1 MNAIMSNLSP
11 RLLRRSFLARLGL
24 GAGATILGPL
34 AANLTSEAR
43 GEVKERKIAVV
54 FIQGNGIEPSLTSF
68 IPTEFRG
75 NTTAVAGEK
84 NFTWPDCLA
93 PLAPYRDRTLLVDG
107 LTNRLTGLEAGGHT
121 SGFGS
126 LACVTGASGRPGGP
140 TIDQYL
146 AKTLSAG
153 RYLRSINCGLGL
165 TSDYAGDIFATDV
178 AKPLPYALSSEIVF
192 RDVFAAAAASGD
204 PKLAAAITAGEVQ
217 LRDRLTDDVNRMNA
231 MLAGPERAK
240 LESFVTALAEFDK
253 RRAARPVCMAP
264 AKPNFPPRKV
274 AEDELD
280 AMADMTSL
288 AIGCGMTNVVG
299 FALGVRQSH
308 GSWPRY
314 MRSAIGT
321 PFGAAGITDAYGH
334 DPASV
339 QGPAREAILKCH
351 AQTLARMATSLSRY
365 KEGDRTLFDLSS
377 MVLLSDNAESH
388 HSEHKRWPMLVV
400 GNAGG
405 KLKADGR
412 FVRYQA
418 PGGSRQLGSS
428 SRAVCDFFSTFATA
442 LSVPTPD
449 FGKGGAEIPQGPIAD
464 LLG

>member
-1 MNAIMSNLSP
+1 M
-11 RLLRRSFLARLGL
+11 
-24 GAGATILGPL
+24 
-34 AANLTSEAR
+34 
-43 GEVKERKIAVV
+43 
-54 FIQGNGIEPSLTSF
+54 TSF
-68 IPTEFRG
+68 IPSEFRG
-75 NTTAVAGEK
+75 NTAAVAGETR
-84 NFTWPDCLA
+84 FTWPDCLA
-93 PLAPYRDRTLLVDG
+93 PLAPFRDRTLLIDG
-107 LTNRLTGLEAGGHT
+107 MTNRLTGLEAEGHS

-126 LACVTGASGRPGGP
+126 LTCVTGASGRPGGP

-165 TSDYAGDIFATDV
+165 ISDYAGDIFATDV
-178 AKPLPYALSSEIVF
+178 AKPLPYALSAEIVF

-204 PKLAAAITAGEVQ
+204 PRLAAAIAAGEVQ
-217 LRDRLTDDVNRMNA
+217 LRDRLVDDVNRLNVV
-231 MLAGPERAK
+231 LAGPERAK
-240 LESFVTALAEFDK
+240 LESFVSALTEFDK

-264 AKPNFPPRKV
+264 AKPSFPSKRV

-288 AIGCGMTNVVG
+288 AVGCGMTNVVA
-299 FALGVRQSH
+299 FALGVRQTH
-308 GSWPRY
+308 GQWPRY

-321 PFGAAGITDAYGH
+321 QFGAGGILDSYGH
-334 DPASV
+334 SPASV

-351 AQTLARMATSLSRY
+351 AQTLSRMATSLSRY

-377 MVLLSDNAESH
+377 MVLLSDNADAH
-388 HSEHKRWPMLVV
+388 HSEHKRWPMLVL

-412 FVRYQA
+412 FVRYQ
-418 PGGSRQLGSS
+418 PRGGGPQMGSG
-428 SRAVCDFFSTFATA
+428 SRAVGDFFSTFATA
-442 LSVPTPD
+442 LGVPTAD
-449 FGKGGAEIPQGPIAD
+449 FGKGGAEMLLGPIAD